1 MGASAMRLVRIRF
14 EKTGRSKYIS
24 HLDLT
29 RCMSRALKR
38 AQIPIWYTQ
47 GFNPHP
53 YMTFA
58 LPLSL
63 GIESL
68 CESMDIK
75 IEGEMQNDQIEE
87 SLSKV
92 MPEGISVYSV
102 YDAKMDARKIA
113 FAQYDILL
121 ELSSGDVDN
130 FVYSAKALLDCDE
143 LIVEKLGKKGRK
155 KVVKQVNLIEHI
167 KSQKITSSEKQVK
180 IMVQISAG
188 SSANINPNLL
198 VDVLIEKI
206 GVEPESVKIIR
217 KSLYTESGEE
227 FL

>member
-1 MGASAMRLVRIRF
+1 
-14 EKTGRSKYIS
+14 
-24 HLDLT
+24 
-29 RCMSRALKR
+29 MSRALKR
-38 AQIPIWYTQ
+38 AQIPIWYTE

-75 IEGEMQNDQIEE
+75 IEGEMQNDQIKE

-92 MPEGISVYSV
+92 MPTGIKIVDV
-102 YDAKMDARKIA
+102 YDAKMDACEIA

-121 ELSSGDVDN
+121 ELLSDDVNN
-130 FVYSAKALLDCDE
+130 FVYSAKALLDCNE

-155 KVVKQVNLIEHI
+155 KVLKQVNLIEHI
-167 KSQKITSSEKQVK
+167 KSQEITSNEKEVK
-180 IMVQISAG
+180 IVVQLSAG

-198 VDVLIEKI
+198 VDILLEKT
-206 GVEPESVKIIR
+206 GVEPESIKIIR

>member
-1 MGASAMRLVRIRF
+1 MRLVRIRF

-24 HLDLT
+24 HLDIT

-38 AQIPIWYTQ
+38 AQISIWYTE

-75 IEGEMQNDQIEE
+75 IEGEMQNDQIKE

-92 MPEGISVYSV
+92 MPTGINIVDV
-102 YDAKMDARKIA
+102 YDAKMDAREIA

-121 ELSSGDVDN
+121 ELLSDDVNN

-155 KVVKQVNLIEHI
+155 KVLKQVNLIEHI
-167 KSQKITSSEKQVK
+167 KSQEITSNEKEVK
-180 IMVQISAG
+180 IVVQLSAG

-198 VDVLIEKI
+198 VDILLEKT
-206 GVEPESVKIIR
+206 GVESESIKIIR

>member
-1 MGASAMRLVRIRF
+1 MRLVRIRF

-24 HLDLT
+24 HLDIT

-38 AQIPIWYTQ
+38 AQIPIWYTE

-75 IEGEMQNDQIEE
+75 IEGEMQNDQIKE

-92 MPEGISVYSV
+92 MPTGIKIVDV
-102 YDAKMDARKIA
+102 YDAKMDACEIA

-121 ELSSGDVDN
+121 ELLSDDVNN
-130 FVYSAKALLDCDE
+130 FVYSAKALLDCNE

-155 KVVKQVNLIEHI
+155 KVLKQVNLIEHI
-167 KSQKITSSEKQVK
+167 KSQEITSNEKEVK
-180 IMVQISAG
+180 IVVQLSAG

-198 VDVLIEKI
+198 VDILLEKT
-206 GVEPESVKIIR
+206 GVEPESIKIIR

>member
-1 MGASAMRLVRIRF
+1 MRLVRIRF

-24 HLDLT
+24 HLDIT

-38 AQIPIWYTQ
+38 AQIPIWYTE

-75 IEGEMQNDQIEE
+75 IEGEMQNDQIKE

-92 MPEGISVYSV
+92 MPTGINIVDV
-102 YDAKMDARKIA
+102 YDAKMDAREIA

-121 ELSSGDVDN
+121 ELLSDDVNN
-130 FVYSAKALLDCDE
+130 FVYSAKALLDCNE

-155 KVVKQVNLIEHI
+155 KVLKQVNLIEHI
-167 KSQKITSSEKQVK
+167 KSQEITSNEKEVK
-180 IMVQISAG
+180 IVVQLSAG

-198 VDVLIEKI
+198 VDILLEKT
-206 GVEPESVKIIR
+206 GVESESIKIIR